1 MLAVEVT
8 MSPRIQAIYENGVL
22 KPLQKLALPDQQ
34 RVEIFV
40 LADDIPSS
48 LIAEIAEQAG
58 SYNFLNHSD
67 EDIYTIEDGEGLD

>member
-1 MLAVEVT
+1 

-22 KPLQKLALPDQQ
+22 KPLQKLALPEQQ

-48 LIAEIAEQAG
+48 LIARIAEQAG
-58 SYNFLNHSD
+58 SYKFLDHPG
-67 EDIYTIEDGEGLD
+67 EDIYTAQDGKAVA

>member
-1 MLAVEVT
+1 

-22 KPLQKLALPDQQ
+22 KPLQKLDLPEQQ

-48 LIAEIAEQAG
+48 LIAKIAEQAG
-58 SYNFLNHSD
+58 SYNFLSRSD
-67 EDIYTIEDGEGLD
+67 EDIYTIEDGEGTD